1 MMNSRFKLPSK
12 REAAKTP
19 MKNDCSRRVPS
30 PQEAAFPAMLE
41 VLPPPASPAVRHPAV
56 SLQTVITAAVPQLL
70 PLRGTGAEGVGK
82 QPFIW

>member
-19 MKNDCSRRVPS
+19 MKDDCSRRAPS

-56 SLQTVITAAVPQLL
+56 SLQTVITAAVPTAVASEGH
-70 PLRGTGAEGVGK
+70 RG
-82 QPFIW
+82 